1 MQELNLGALTTSV
14 QKSSSGEGQEA
25 NPTTKKKSSNAKSEA
40 YSSSRIQLSEENRDR
55 IDLLRLSDGIDV
67 TSRTQLVNA
76 IIAEYFDEH
85 SENISAS
92 IKSLL
97 EKL

>member
-40 YSSSRIQLSEENRDR
+40 YSNYPKRIE
-55 IDLLRLSDGIDV
+55 IG
-67 TSRTQLVNA
+67 
-76 IIAEYFDEH
+76 
-85 SENISAS
+85 
-92 IKSLL
+92 
-97 EKL
+97 